1 MKKER
6 LVLDILQRSD
16 YKNTVHGSDKVY
28 YGQYPYRVKLK
39 DNEITADW
47 KVTADVMSFT
57 GGSWERK
64 FGTKIV
70 NNWTKNYYFTGK
82 ALLDSFVNH
91 IGHSNVDHISGPISD
106 HHVDMLEKVQ
116 QQNKHGSH
124 IHIIKGNKY
133 FNQYD
138 MKLIWKYPRNTDL
151 RKRPALFPQ
160 NTTMWNTDFYAEYYD
175 RMGKSITDVC
185 DSRYYDCNVY
195 FNKEDLEDIEFFC
208 KLKHGDVISSRVE
221 VIVIDNL

>member
-1 MKKER
+1 LE
-6 LVLDILQRSD
+6 ILNRSD

-28 YGQYPYRVKLK
+28 YGGYPYRVKLR

-47 KVTADVMSFT
+47 KVTADVL
-57 GGSWERK
+57 SWKGTSSGDAWDRK
-64 FGTKIV
+64 FGTKSV

-91 IGHSNVDHISGPISD
+91 IGHDNVDHISGPISD
-106 HHVDMLEKVQ
+106 YHVDMLKKVQ
-116 QQNKHGSH
+116 KQNKYGGYV
-124 IHIIKGNKY
+124 HIIKGNKY

-138 MKLIWKYPRNTDL
+138 MKLIWKYP
-151 RKRPALFPQ
+151 KRQENRTGGRLSTGTYGYAQTYPRI
-160 NTTMWNTDFYAEYYD
+160 NAEYYD
-175 RMGKSITDVC
+175 KLGKSIMGVC

-208 KLKHGDVISSRVE
+208 KLKYGDVISSKVE
-221 VIVIDNL
+221 IIVIDNL